1 MIVAVRPVATQLQ
14 RTNHQQVTMRQIK
27 LGRKSRTSH
36 KEREKRKKVIR
47 LSLMKLHLI
56 EDPESR
62 LRRSV
67 LINNTFR
74 SLQQDHTREDR
85 QGGETQHQP
94 THTTLSHG
102 KHGQSQSVL

>member
-1 MIVAVRPVATQLQ
+1 MSKLKSLQQLSVRSRVIQ
-14 RTNHQQVTMRQIK
+14 RD
-27 LGRKSRTSH
+27 SRAR
-36 KEREKRKKVIR
+36 ERRKKVLR

-56 EDPESR
+56 EDPEAR

-74 SLQQDHTREDR
+74 SLQQEHSREDR

-102 KHGQSQSVL
+102 KHGQSLSVF

>member
-36 KEREKRKKVIR
+36 REKEKRKKVIR

-74 SLQQDHTREDR
+74 SLQQEHTRDR